1 MAKVKTTILGELL
14 CRSNLKVFCDGEMSR
29 SWNFHYQLISESM
42 FIHSNF
48 LYQVVANESSAQR
61 VFRSTFL
68 SLSLECCC
76 TDFRG
81 DMVKGEKP
89 RGLKTKCTEDDIT
102 SNQMCMPRRKNKKSS
117 LPPVWNKTFGKWEL
131 VFHCSPSL
139 IGSVRLWSREINM
152 LSKFFQAKFKT
163 KCRTRSSNK
172 RTLDKTS
179 TSSGY

>member
-1 MAKVKTTILGELL
+1 MKTTILGELL

-89 RGLKTKCTEDDIT
+89 RSLKTKCTEDDVKRVIK
-102 SNQMCMPRRKNKKSS
+102 CAC
-117 LPPVWNKTFGKWEL
+117 LGE
-131 VFHCSPSL
+131 
-139 IGSVRLWSREINM
+139 
-152 LSKFFQAKFKT
+152 KT
-163 KCRTRSSNK
+163 KNHLYRLFGTKLSANES
-172 RTLDKTS
+172 LS
-179 TSSGY
+179 FIVSLL